1 MIINFVSIF
10 SVILLGITST
20 FLFIGQKWRWS
31 MISLALQYLS
41 VFWLVSLVWS
51 LPMST
56 VKLVV
61 GWMVTA
67 IIGASQPG
75 EDYVEDK
82 FPGNAGVIIRLLSV
96 VMVALVVASLVPF
109 LGSIIQTGMVTL
121 WGGLILI
128 GMGLLQLGMTTRVS
142 RIILGLF
149 TLLAGFEILYAVVER
164 SVLVAG
170 LLAVINLGLAM
181 VGSYLLAIP
190 TWEKTP

>member
-1 MIINFVSIF
+1 
-10 SVILLGITST
+10 
-20 FLFIGQKWRWS
+20 